1 MAPEAKLAKLK
12 AARNKRKKKPGELT
26 DLMLALAVLMMT
38 KLLNLRIYEKKLSSC
53 GERYN

>member
-1 MAPEAKLAKLK
+1 VAPEAKLAKLK